1 MDLAVLVQELTA
13 ASPEELLREGKLVQR
28 VRFAPEWKNH
38 HAELSATQ
46 WRKTP
51 GPEYDLNISAMA
63 QRELTDAR
71 LQQKFSALLDAARDM
86 QMRRKRFAAGLQVRW
101 TPEQFAQEERLGT
114 LDRLTLFAGFR
125 EAGSRVCDGQKA
137 VHTEDRRH
145 ELRVEVQGTTM
156 TIGATGE
163 YRALLP
169 VIMNKVGIP
178 TAVVRLS
185 FADAEQWLENVGTLQ
200 RWRLQHMLIAREY
213 DAQARYRG
221 QAYRRSAQYKEIT
234 LPMHML
240 TECEMAI
247 GKSLCTEDFNE
258 ESFVVSAAKTFFLHK
273 QVLPALQ
280 GIVRLAAD
288 FNAAKEQ
295 SARVFPLFEL
305 SCRMRVDAVQL
316 KYLVLPP
323 RAQISGL
330 VVRSYSLPSDEL
342 AVQYERELLH
352 FRLRVALH
360 SSRLLHL
367 QEAACREFGIMF

>member
-1 MDLAVLVQELTA
+1 
-13 ASPEELLREGKLVQR
+13 
-28 VRFAPEWKNH
+28 
-38 HAELSATQ
+38 
-46 WRKTP
+46 
-51 GPEYDLNISAMA
+51 
-63 QRELTDAR
+63 
-71 LQQKFSALLDAARDM
+71 
-86 QMRRKRFAAGLQVRW
+86 
-101 TPEQFAQEERLGT
+101 
-114 LDRLTLFAGFR
+114 
-125 EAGSRVCDGQKA
+125 
-137 VHTEDRRH
+137 
-145 ELRVEVQGTTM
+145 
-156 TIGATGE
+156 
-163 YRALLP
+163 
-169 VIMNKVGIP
+169 
-178 TAVVRLS
+178 
-185 FADAEQWLENVGTLQ
+185 
-200 RWRLQHMLIAREY
+200 
-213 DAQARYRG
+213 
-221 QAYRRSAQYKEIT
+221 
-234 LPMHML
+234 ML